1 MKSYANSDNTFG
13 RLTKRLDKMQVGL
26 AANWFF
32 GIAPLTPGR
41 TRPEHHMQVYYTA
54 SAIFGDDSVD
64 MMNEY
69 IYQDR

>member
-1 MKSYANSDNTFG
+1 MESYANSDNTFG

-41 TRPEHHMQVYYTA
+41 LGRNIDYTT
-54 SAIFGDDSVD
+54 SAIVGNDSAD
-64 MMNEY
+64 RKNCTY
-69 IYQDR
+69 IS